1 MFYAAGAT
9 RRVAPALNNGEFVES
24 RIIQL
29 ISALR
34 ASGVR
39 ISLAESAES
48 FSAVDLMGIQDR
60 EQFRLSL
67 RATLI
72 KDARDIPTF
81 DKLFPL
87 FFGSG
92 QPPMMGGNLSENLT
106 PEEAQMLAQALREY
120 AENLRNRMERLMSG
134 EPLSREELEQLGQM
148 VGLNQLDD
156 IRYQDWLRQRMERAL
171 AFPEVREALRE
182 LMQQLAEMGMTPDR
196 LQQMRELIQQNMA
209 GMQQQL
215 NQFAGERLAEN
226 LSERPPG
233 ESADSLLNRPFE
245 ALTDAD
251 KKALQREVQRLA
263 AALRTRIAL
272 RQKHAKNGQLDAK
285 ATIRANLKHGGVP
298 LEIRHRDR
306 LRKPRIVVLC
316 DISTSMRFCSEL
328 MLTFLY
334 TLQGQVSKTHAFAFI
349 DHLEYISADFSI
361 ADGNQ
366 AIRGVLRRM
375 PAGSYNTDLGYSLK
389 NYIDG
394 YFDTLNG
401 QTTLLIVGDGRNNYN
416 DPRID
421 LFQKMT
427 RRAAR
432 TVWMTPEPPSL
443 WGTGDSDMPAYVP
456 LCDNILQVRTLAD
469 LAAAVDRLLT
479 V

>member
-1 MFYAAGAT
+1 M
-9 RRVAPALNNGEFVES
+9 ES
-24 RIIQL
+24 RILQL

-39 ISLAESAES
+39 ISLAESVES

-60 EQFRLSL
+60 QQFRLSL

-72 KDARDIPTF
+72 KDARDMPTF
-81 DKLFPL
+81 EKLFLL

-92 QPPMMGGNLSENLT
+92 QPPMMGGNLADQLT
-106 PEEAQMLAQALREY
+106 PEEAEMLAQALREY
-120 AENLRNRMERLMSG
+120 TESLRNRMQRLMEG
-134 EPLSREELEQLGQM
+134 QPLGREELEQLAQM

-156 IRYQDWLRQRMERAL
+156 IRYQNWLAQRMERAL
-171 AFPEVREALRE
+171 AFPEVREALRD
-182 LMQQLAEMGMTPDR
+182 LMQQLAEMGMTPER
-196 LQQMRELIQQNMA
+196 LEQMRDLIRQNMA
-209 GMQQQL
+209 GMQGQL

-226 LSERPPG
+226 LSQRPPG
-233 ESADSLLNRPFE
+233 ESADNLLNRPFE
-245 ALTDAD
+245 LLSDAD
-251 KKALQREVQRLA
+251 KKAIQREVQRLA

-272 RQKHAKNGQLDAK
+272 RQKHAKTGQLDAK

-298 LEIRHRDR
+298 LEIRHRNR
-306 LRKPRIVVLC
+306 TRKPRIVVLC

-349 DHLEYISADFSI
+349 DHLEYISADFSA

-375 PAGSYNTDLGYSLK
+375 PAGSYNTNLGYSLK
-389 NYIDG
+389 NYTDE
-394 YFDTLNG
+394 YFDTLNA
-401 QTTLLIVGDGRNNYN
+401 QTTLLVVGDGRNNYN
-416 DPRID
+416 DPRLD

-432 TVWMTPEPPSL
+432 TVWLTPEPPSL
-443 WGTGDSDMPAYVP
+443 WGTGDSDMPAYAP
-456 LCDNILQVRTLAD
+456 LCANILQVRTLSD
-469 LAAAVDRLLT
+469 LASAVDKLLSA
-479 V
+479 